1 MKRIPLLPFASATL
15 TLALAAG
22 CGGSSG
28 PATPATPATPTPTP
42 VPMAP
47 AVAPSGLALLFH
59 MDEAAWDGTRDQVRD
74 ASGQGHHGTSVA
86 GATTAAGGRFGRA
99 GSFPGG
105 AGCVQIADAPDL
117 RPDTELTVSAWLM
130 SSGIGRGAAQGIAA
144 KRVNYQ
150 QASAFA
156 FFVGTTDRLTVDV
169 DTEDDRF
176 ESGGA
181 LASGRWYHTAFVY
194 SGAARAVT
202 VYLNGAAIGAHSE
215 GASTITAFPS
225 PMWVGCLPEGAPSQ
239 GFAGL
244 LDEVAVW
251 HRALSAS
258 EVVAL
263 ANATGP
269 IADR

>member
-1 MKRIPLLPFASATL
+1 MNLRPS
-15 TLALAAG
+15 LAPLAAVLLLSG

-28 PATPATPATPTPTP
+28 PATPATPTAPTPTP

-47 AVAPSGLALLFH
+47 AVSPSGLALLFH
-59 MDEAAWDGTRDQVRD
+59 MDEAAWDGSRDQVRD
-74 ASGQGHHGTSVA
+74 TSGQGHHGTSVA
-86 GATTAAGGRFGRA
+86 GVTTVAGGRFGRA

-156 FFVGTTDRLTVDV
+156 LFVGTSDRLSVDV

-176 ESGGA
+176 EAGGA
-181 LASGRWYHTAFVY
+181 LASGRWYHAAFVY

-202 VYLNGAAIGAHSE
+202 VYLGGAAIAAHSE
-215 GASTITAFPS
+215 RASSITPFPS

-239 GFAGL
+239 GFVGL

-251 HRALSAS
+251 HRALSSS
-258 EVVAL
+258 EVAAL